1 MKRTLIVAMVVPMV
15 MSMVMAMASLF
26 AASRA
31 SAADLPVPGPAPA
44 YYPVATVYDWGGG
57 YIGINGGYAVGQS
70 EWGSDPRNPS
80 GLNST
85 GNFNVKGGLVG
96 ATIGVSGQ
104 WGAWVFGVEG
114 DFDWQGISGSSSSAF
129 CTSILTSSTAPATA
143 GGLSC
148 KTASNW
154 LGTLRARFGYAWD
167 RVLVYGTAGGAGAN
181 IQTALTGLPY
191 QTNPEFGWTV
201 GGGIEVA
208 FAEHWTFKAE
218 YLFVDLGNASCN
230 HGYSCG
236 FDVAGATAPVVINA
250 VNSNNAVKTTRTFS
264 ASA

>member
-1 MKRTLIVAMVVPMV
+1 MHVIAAGVSARLGQRMRSTRSMKPIGSCTPPASPKSCGRRRRAARARRSPAARLAGSRFGATTRKPVPL
-15 MSMVMAMASLF
+15 SDS
-26 AASRA
+26 SA
-31 SAADLPVPGPAPA
+31 SAR
-44 YYPVATVYDWGGG
+44 W
-57 YIGINGGYAVGQS
+57 
-70 EWGSDPRNPS
+70 
-80 GLNST
+80 
-85 GNFNVKGGLVG
+85 
-96 ATIGVSGQ
+96 TIPM
-104 WGAWVFGVEG
+104 
-114 DFDWQGISGSSSSAF
+114 SAF